1 MSQKAMTQAAM
12 KQAPKSNVRW
22 LIAAGAAALFALRA
36 ETSWAAQYAGDL
48 PWDQTLGAIQGILV
62 GPVAHAA
69 IALNF
74 TFSAILYAI
83 GSDRRAGRL
92 LVGGLAA
99 CAALIAV
106 NLLTYLSSY

>member
-1 MSQKAMTQAAM
+1 MAPTAE

-22 LIAAGAAALFALRA
+22 LIAACAAALFTLRA
-36 ETSWAAQYAGDL
+36 EPSWAAPYAGVL
-48 PWDQTLGAIQGILV
+48 PWDQTLGTIQDTLV

-74 TFSAILYAI
+74 TLSAILYAI
-83 GSDRRAGRL
+83 GSHQRAGRL
-92 LVGGLAA
+92 LAGGLAV

-106 NLLTYLSSY
+106 HLLTYLSPF